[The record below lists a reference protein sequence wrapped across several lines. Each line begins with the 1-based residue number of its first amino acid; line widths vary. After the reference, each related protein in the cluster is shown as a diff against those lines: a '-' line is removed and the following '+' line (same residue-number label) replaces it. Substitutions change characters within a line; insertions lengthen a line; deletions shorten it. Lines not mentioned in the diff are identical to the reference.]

1 VSIDHAENT
10 HLFWTSA
17 QGALDAAERGEIK
30 LIFPTRRNLE
40 RLALFAS
47 FEEAKAQAEAIPVR
61 TIMPQVVEHEGQPWL
76 TILSDA
82 GYPVTAELLE
92 NVARG

>member
-1 VSIDHAENT
+1 
-10 HLFWTSA
+10 
-17 QGALDAAERGEIK
+17 
-30 LIFPTRRNLE
+30 
-40 RLALFAS
+40 
-47 FEEAKAQAEAIPVR
+47 
-61 TIMPQVVEHEGQPWL
+61 MPQVVEHNGQPWL

>member
-1 VSIDHAENT
+1 MAHSLLPDTREA
-10 HLFWTSA
+10 
-17 QGALDAAERGEIK
+17 DAAIARVLEAER
-30 LIFPTRRNLE
+30 NAQE
-40 RLALFAS
+40 RIS
-47 FEEAKAQAEAIPVR
+47 EARAQAEAIPVR
-61 TIMPQVVEHEGQPWL
+61 TIMPQVVEQDGKPWL